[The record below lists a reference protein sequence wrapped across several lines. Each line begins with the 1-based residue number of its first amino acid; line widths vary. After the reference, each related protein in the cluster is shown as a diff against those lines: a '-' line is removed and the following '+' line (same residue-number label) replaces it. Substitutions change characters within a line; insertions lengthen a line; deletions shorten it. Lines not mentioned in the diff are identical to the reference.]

1 MENNQRRFYVYRYR
15 IIETKEVIYI
25 GKGSGNRYKD
35 VKDRNQFFLS
45 MYNTHNCEVQILCNY
60 MTEEEAFELEKLLIS
75 YYRLYSNCRLTNV
88 CDGGQGASGYHMPP
102 ERRAQYSEMN
112 SGAGNGNY
120 GHNWTQQ
127 MKDSL
132 SQKQKASGRYVGANN
147 PNSKKVRCIETG
159 EIFLTM
165 SEAAKSCGLKYPSS
179 IWHALE
185 APHRLAAGYHWE
197 MLSD

>member
-1 MENNQRRFYVYRYR
+1 MENNPRRFYVYRYR

-102 ERRAQYSEMN
+102 EQRARYSEMN

-120 GHNWTQQ
+120 GHKWTQE

-132 SQKQKASGRYVGANN
+132 SQKQKNSGRYLGAQN

-165 SEAAKSCGLKYPSS
+165 SEAAKSYGLKYPSS

-197 MLSD
+197 IVSD